1 MFSSSNQASVL
12 LLFYSRPEA
21 TAALFDPTS
30 IRKMFRGTF
39 AFLPIFFPFLI
50 SQADLALCVLLA
62 KLSRCAGVGFD
73 FFFFLFFYGSRQIS
87 MGKGVFVCVCADA
100 F

>member
-50 SQADLALCVLLA
+50 SQADL
-62 KLSRCAGVGFD
+62 
-73 FFFFLFFYGSRQIS
+73 
-87 MGKGVFVCVCADA
+87 
-100 F
+100 